1 MANFNTHLCIATATS
16 IRAALAAVNVHLIVT
31 TDMLWLIFQVRQKD
45 YYLIWIRATQDR

>member
-1 MANFNTHLCIATATS
+1 MANFNTHFSIAIAAGTG
-16 IRAALAAVNVHLIVT
+16 AALVAVNVHLIVT